1 MTKEECKKYLK
12 KGFFEH
18 NPYMWFGVFLLNTL
32 FASFYFDFE
41 YHKIYGLI
49 MAISLYVFV
58 WDMKTKENFAEV
70 ERYLKKLEE
79 RDATMVKFSS
89 EKKENQQ

>member
-18 NPYMWFGVFLLNTL
+18 NPYMWVGVFLLNTL

-70 ERYLKKLEE
+70 ERYLKELEE
-79 RDATMVKFSS
+79 RDSKIVG
-89 EKKENQQ
+89 EKQKEKQQ